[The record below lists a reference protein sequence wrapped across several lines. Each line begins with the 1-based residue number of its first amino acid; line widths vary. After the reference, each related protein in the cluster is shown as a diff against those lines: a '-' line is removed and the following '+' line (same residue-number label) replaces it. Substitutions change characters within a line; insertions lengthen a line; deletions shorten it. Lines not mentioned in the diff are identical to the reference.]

1 VASKVSRQVLA
12 ANVGTEGLIVFE
24 QDGIEHQD
32 MSPPGRQQWS
42 FNHLVGERQ
51 QLVGNGQAERLG
63 GL

>member
-1 VASKVSRQVLA
+1 VSRQVLA

-42 FNHLVGERQ
+42 LDHLVGQRQ
-51 QLVGNGQAERLG
+51 QLVGDFEAHIG
-63 GL
+63 